1 MTTMIGTF
9 VSLIISG
16 MVLMISMIGTFVWL
30 IIAFFASFA
39 IMATTMYPFIDDE
52 IAGME
57 IQKMID
63 KGYLNADYTIEELG
77 GFCHTYYNV
86 LWQEDL
92 TNACFWFL

>member
-1 MTTMIGTF
+1 
-9 VSLIISG
+9 
-16 MVLMISMIGTFVWL
+16 
-30 IIAFFASFA
+30 
-39 IMATTMYPFIDDE
+39 
-52 IAGME
+52 ME
-57 IQKMID
+57 IQKMIE

>member
-1 MTTMIGTF
+1 MIGTF

-16 MVLMISMIGTFVWL
+16 MVLMISMIGTFAWS

-39 IMATTMYPFIDDE
+39 IIATTMYPFLNDE
-52 IAGME
+52 LAEME
-57 IQKMID
+57 IQKMIE
-63 KGYLNADYTIEELG
+63 KGYLNVDYTIEELG

>member
-16 MVLMISMIGTFVWL
+16 MVLMISMIGTFAWS
-30 IIAFFASFA
+30 IIALFASFA
-39 IMATTMYPFIDDE
+39 IIATTMYPFLNDE
-52 IAGME
+52 LAEME
-57 IQKMID
+57 IQKMIE

>member
-1 MTTMIGTF
+1 MIGAF

-39 IMATTMYPFIDDE
+39 FIATTMYPFLNDE
-52 IAGME
+52 LAEME
-57 IQKMID
+57 IQKMIE
-63 KGYLNADYTIEELG
+63 KGYLNVDYTIEELG

>member
-39 IMATTMYPFIDDE
+39 IMATTMYPFLNDE
-52 IAGME
+52 LAEME
-57 IQKMID
+57 IQKMIE
-63 KGYLNADYTIEELG
+63 KGYLNVDYTIEELG

-86 LWQEDL
+86 LFEEGLDY
-92 TNACFWFL
+92 ACFWFL

>member
-16 MVLMISMIGTFVWL
+16 MVLMFSMIGTFVWL

-39 IMATTMYPFIDDE
+39 IIATTMYPFLNDE
-52 IAGME
+52 IAEME
-57 IQKMID
+57 IQKMIE
-63 KGYLNADYTIEELG
+63 KGYLNADYTTEELAN
-77 GFCHTYYNV
+77 FCHTYYNV

-92 TNACFWFL
+92 TNTCFWFL